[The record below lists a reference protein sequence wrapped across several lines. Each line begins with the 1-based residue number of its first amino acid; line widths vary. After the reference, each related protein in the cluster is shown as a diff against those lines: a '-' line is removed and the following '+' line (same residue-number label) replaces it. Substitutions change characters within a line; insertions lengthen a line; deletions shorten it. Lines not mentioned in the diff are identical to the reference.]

1 MCRPHPFSARGPG
14 AWGSGGEGSGSATVQ
29 IRAPP
34 VRNGDQASGAGVSV
48 ATNTAAVPDPPRRA
62 FNTAH
67 QHLDH
72 LKHPGQLEGLVI
84 AIDDFEDFARHVQE
98 LVWSAL

>member
-1 MCRPHPFSARGPG
+1 M
-14 AWGSGGEGSGSATVQ
+14 
-29 IRAPP
+29 
-34 VRNGDQASGAGVSV
+34 
-48 ATNTAAVPDPPRRA
+48 ATNTVAVPDPPRRA
-62 FNTAH
+62 FHTAH